1 MNNSANYFR
10 EVIQEMSL
18 LFEMALA
25 TGQSMDLRESCDLFL
40 KRLMDRKDLVYSAV
54 WIKDAYL
61 TGKANQRTA
70 TLVYAFPEY
79 LAETKKLSLDHPL
92 FSSISEK
99 EYLAVPAYKEEFWGL
114 VNEKGITNGTFVL
127 FSLDE
132 IGVLKLFS
140 ARDNCFSNY
149 ELNQLRKVI
158 SKFAYSLKGCLSY
171 KQLLTEIAERKK
183 TEEALKQSKQQI
195 ADIVNFLPV
204 ASFAINLEG
213 KVIAWN
219 HTLEVM
225 TDVKAKDMLGKGNY
239 EYALPFFKK
248 RRPLLIDL
256 VLKPELKDLIKED
269 FLFFQRFNNNSM
281 VAEIFLP
288 DLKGKQTYL
297 RARTAPLFDPRGRII
312 GAIESLRDITESK
325 KLEKKLENA
334 RIELEEKV
342 KKRTFEL
349 YEVNKALRSEIA
361 ERKNAEAA
369 LAEEKELLTVTLHSI
384 ADGVITTDTL
394 GNISSINRMGEKIIG
409 WKQDEVKD
417 KPFASV
423 FQILTDERML
433 KICDNPLERVLN
445 QNEMTDPIRLLTK
458 NNIRKIISANAAPIR
473 DKKHNTVGY
482 VIIFRDITEQKKVE
496 AQLALSQKLK
506 SIGELAAG
514 IAHEINTLMQ
524 YIGDNITFL
533 QRAIKDIV
541 YDLMV
546 DYKQLTNKPE
556 DDKIFESLVRKI
568 LKKEEKLGVAYLLE
582 EIPKAFEET
591 LEGIEKIKKIVYAM
605 KDFAHPG
612 KKEMKPADI
621 NKAVEV
627 TATISRNEWKYVAEL
642 ETDLQPGLPLVYCV
656 IDEINQVLLNMIVNA
671 AQAIKEAHI
680 TNPLIKGKIAVTT
693 KVDGDNVSI
702 SISDNGIGIPKK
714 IMDKIFEPF
723 FTTKEVGKGTGQ
735 GLAIAYN
742 IIVNKHKG
750 TIEVDSEEGK
760 GTVFTIRLPINPA
773 LRGNK
778 R

>member
-1 MNNSANYFR
+1 MNSTNYFIK
-10 EVIQEMSL
+10 VIKEMSL

-25 TGQSMDLRESCDLFL
+25 TGQSMDLKESCDLFL
-40 KRLMDRKDLVYSAV
+40 KRLMVRKDLIYSAV
-54 WIKDAYL
+54 WIKDTYL
-61 TGKANQRTA
+61 TGKDNQRTA

-99 EYLAVPAYKEEFWGL
+99 EYIAVPAYKEEFWGL

-140 ARDNCFSNY
+140 ARDNCFSSY
-149 ELNQLRKVI
+149 ELNQIRKVI

-171 KQLLTEIAERKK
+171 KQLLAEIAERKK
-183 TEEALKQSKQQI
+183 AEEALKQSKQQI
-195 ADIVNFLPV
+195 ADIINFLPV

-219 HTLEVM
+219 HTIEVM
-225 TDVKAKDMLGKGNY
+225 TGVKAKDMLGKGNY
-239 EYALPFFKK
+239 EYALPFFNK

-256 VLKPELKDLIKED
+256 VLKPELNDLIKEN
-269 FLFFQRFNNNSM
+269 FLFFQRFSNNSM
-281 VAEIFLP
+281 VAEIILP

-297 RARTAPLFDPRGRII
+297 RARTAPLFDSRGRII
-312 GAIESLRDITESK
+312 GAIESLRDITASK
-325 KLEKKLENA
+325 KLDKKLEHT
-334 RIELEEKV
+334 RIELEKKV

-394 GNISSINRMGEKIIG
+394 GNISSINRMGEKITG
-409 WKQDEVKD
+409 WKQDEVQD
-417 KPFASV
+417 KPFANV
-423 FQILTDERML
+423 FQIIIDERIL
-433 KICDNPLERVLN
+433 KVCDNPLEKVLN
-445 QNEMTDPIRLLTK
+445 ENEITDHIRLLTK

-473 DKKHNTVGY
+473 DKNYNTVGY

-514 IAHEINTLMQ
+514 IAHEINTPMQ

-533 QRAIKDIV
+533 QRAINDI
-541 YDLMV
+541 YDLLE
-546 DYKQLTNKPE
+546 DYKQLKNKPE
-556 DDKIFESLVRKI
+556 DDKIFEFLVEKI
-568 LKKEEKLGVAYLLE
+568 LKKEEKLDVAYLLE
-582 EIPKAFEET
+582 EIPKAFKET

-642 ETDLQPGLPLVYCV
+642 ETDLQPGLPFVYCV

-671 AQAIKEAHI
+671 AQAIKEAQI
-680 TNPLIKGKIAVTT
+680 TNSLIKGKIAVTT
-693 KVDGDNVSI
+693 KVDGGNVSI
-702 SISDNGIGIPKK
+702 SLSDNGIGIPKTM
-714 IMDKIFEPF
+714 IDKIFEPF

-760 GTVFTIRLPINPA
+760 GTVFTIRLPINPDIT
-773 LRGNK
+773 R
-778 R
+778 